1 MSVLIKGLNMPKC
14 CCDCLF
20 CEGHYYCKLLKIDL
34 WHHAIWSE
42 RHSLCPIVEVPTPHG
57 DLIDREEL
65 FRLAS
70 KRLFPNIHIG
80 QVRYIAYSILPIV
93 IESEE

>member
-1 MSVLIKGLNMPKC
+1 MSILIKGMDIPKVCGQC
-14 CCDCLF
+14 CIAKAISCDGWKYVRSIQLDRWK
-20 CEGHYYCKLLKIDL
+20 YCPL
-34 WHHAIWSE
+34 
-42 RHSLCPIVEVPTPHG
+42 VEVSTPHG

-70 KRLFPNIHIG
+70 KRLFPNIHIE
-80 QVRYIAYSILPIV
+80 QVRYIAYNILPTV